1 MIEILP
7 AINVPDGY
15 WTGIWAKFVKDGTAE
30 TVFCD
35 GEIADAE
42 AFASMMNYVF
52 VHPHIILYNGAL
64 AAVVW
69 LIIGTVS
76 AFLDARYGEE
86 TTVKK

>member
-1 MIEILP
+1 MPYNTNMI
-7 AINVPDGY
+7 Y
-15 WTGIWAKFVKDGTAE
+15 YAKLLSFVCFLSIVIGLWLGVLRVIVWDNT
-30 TVFCD
+30 FW
-35 GEIADAE
+35 
-42 AFASMMNYVF
+42 F
-52 VHPHIILYNGAL
+52 